1 MTKLFEFKSMS
12 LFEINLIINM
22 LDMEVRQPWSVGFQK
37 KTILSDYSQE
47 TTDIIIIYLVQ
58 LTTRL
63 KKA

>member
-37 KTILSDYSQE
+37 KLSYQ
-47 TTDIIIIYLVQ
+47 IIAKEPQASSLFIWFN
-58 LTTRL
+58 
-63 KKA
+63 